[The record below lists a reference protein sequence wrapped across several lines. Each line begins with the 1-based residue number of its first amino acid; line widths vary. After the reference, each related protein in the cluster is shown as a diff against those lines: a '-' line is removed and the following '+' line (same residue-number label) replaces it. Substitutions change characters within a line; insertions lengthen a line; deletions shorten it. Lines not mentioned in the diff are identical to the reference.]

1 MAKRIPTMRDVAQLA
16 GVGTM
21 TVSRFLNGSATVS
34 RETSERVDQAIREL
48 HYKPNLMARALRG
61 QRSRSI
67 GLILPYL
74 YDPFFATCAH
84 AITEVAK
91 QNGYTVLT
99 TTSDESPEVEY
110 NEAVQ
115 MLQRY
120 VDGLIL
126 IPASQGKT
134 RITRALLGRVPL
146 VAFDRPVEEPIFDSV
161 LVQNQL
167 GAERM
172 VQHLIEHGHR
182 HIVFMG
188 LGRDR
193 YTIDARCK
201 GYQRAMT
208 RAGLSSEFCLSCA
221 TLEQTRAAV
230 KEQLRSPEPPTAY
243 FTSNTLVSTFVL
255 AELHRLGIR
264 IPEQIALA
272 GFDDFFFAA
281 TLTPAL
287 TVVRQ
292 PVEELGHT
300 AAVQLF
306 SRLKSTTTAQIGCR
320 TVLPVSLVLR
330 QSCGCT
336 HVGEKVIE

>member
-34 RETSERVDQAIREL
+34 RETAERVDKAIHAL
-48 HYKPNLMARALRG
+48 HYKPNQMARALRG

-74 YDPFFATCAH
+74 YDPFFAICAH

-99 TTSDESPEVEY
+99 TTSDESPDVEY

-120 VDGLIL
+120 VEGLIL
-126 IPASQGKT
+126 IPANNGKT
-134 RITRALLGRVPL
+134 RINRVLTGRVPL
-146 VAFDRPVEEPIFDSV
+146 VSFDRPIDEPAFDQV

-167 GAERM
+167 GAQRM
-172 VQHLIEHGHR
+172 VEHLIEHGHR
-182 HIVFMG
+182 RIAFMG
-188 LGRDR
+188 LSRNL
-193 YTIDARCK
+193 YTIEARFK
-201 GYQRAMT
+201 GYQQAMLH
-208 RAGLSSEFCLSCA
+208 AGLEPIASFDCA
-221 TLEQTRAAV
+221 TLEGAHAAL
-230 KEQLRSPEPPTAY
+230 EQLLGTPVPPTAC
-243 FTSNTLVSTFVL
+243 FTANTLASTFVV
-255 AELHRLGIR
+255 AELHRLGIKT
-264 IPEQIALA
+264 PEQVALA

-281 TLTPAL
+281 TLSPAL
-287 TVVRQ
+287 SVVRQ
-292 PVEELGHT
+292 PVEELGHI

-306 SRLKSTTTAQIGCR
+306 ARLKSSVLPQTGTR

-336 HVGEKVIE
+336 HTGEKVIE